1 VDINAPILQQI
12 KNSILATDPGATLIL
27 YGSCAR
33 GDNGP
38 DSDIDILVL
47 LDKDKITLDDRARI
61 GHPLYDIQL
70 ETDTMI
76 SPRIIS
82 KSIWESKHKITPFYK
97 NVNREGIL
105 L

>member
-61 GHPLYDIQL
+61 GHPLHHLEL
-70 ETDTMI
+70 ETETLI
-76 SPRIIS
+76 SPMIVSLRS
-82 KSIWESKHKITPFYK
+82 WETKTKITPFYK
-97 NVNREGIL
+97 NVIREGIL